1 MKNFLF
7 RFKNLITQH
16 KSFLISRII
25 IFVLIVSFFKINH
38 LEIRLIQNH
47 ESFEDVKDVDYSKD
61 RSKLVCYANHTPK
74 EIENTCDIL
83 DSKNRESRKK

>member
-25 IFVLIVSFFKINH
+25 IFILIISFFKINH

-47 ESFEDVKDVDYSKD
+47 ESF
-61 RSKLVCYANHTPK
+61 
-74 EIENTCDIL
+74 
-83 DSKNRESRKK
+83 